1 MKKRIG
7 AEKIET
13 VTIFY
18 SDLDNFTEI
27 YNDSTPFEVCGDD
40 IITDDDDNDDNN
52 DTVLDGGDAELL
64 LQDV

>member
-27 YNDSTPFEVCGDD
+27 YNDSTPFEVCVDD
-40 IITDDDDNDDNN
+40 IVSDDDDND

>member
-40 IITDDDDNDDNN
+40 VFTDDDDND

>member
-1 MKKRIG
+1 MKKRVC

-27 YNDSTPFEVCGDD
+27 YNDSSPFEVVDDD
-40 IITDDDDNDDNN
+40 IIKDDDDN
-52 DTVLDGGDAELL
+52 VLDGDDAELL

>member
-1 MKKRIG
+1 MKKRVC

-27 YNDSTPFEVCGDD
+27 YNDSSPFEVIDDD
-40 IITDDDDNDDNN
+40 IIKDDDDN
-52 DTVLDGGDAELL
+52 VLDGDDAELL